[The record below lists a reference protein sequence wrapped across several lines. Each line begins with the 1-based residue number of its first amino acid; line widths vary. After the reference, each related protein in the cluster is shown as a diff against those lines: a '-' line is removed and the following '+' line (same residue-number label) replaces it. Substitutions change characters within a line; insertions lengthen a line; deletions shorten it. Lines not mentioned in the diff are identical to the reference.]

1 MTTTTTTT
9 ITTSAMET
17 PHTPTPTTTT
27 TTSDSTPAPKRKSC
41 GRRLN
46 PDGRSTAD
54 ANGCVIHHIRIH
66 ESLDAIIRAIV
77 TENKMTF
84 RQASES
90 ALIMFANAH
99 GYKIDLVTKEVVTT
113 KRVTEYKV
121 GD

>member
-1 MTTTTTTT
+1 MDN
-9 ITTSAMET
+9 
-17 PHTPTPTTTT
+17 PHTPTTTT
-27 TTSDSTPAPKRKSC
+27 TTTTEAASPAPKRKSC

-46 PDGRSTAD
+46 PEGRSSAD

-66 ESLDAIIRAIV
+66 ESLDSIVRAIV
-77 TENKMTF
+77 SQKKMTF
-84 RQASES
+84 REASES

-113 KRVTEYKV
+113 KKVTEYKV